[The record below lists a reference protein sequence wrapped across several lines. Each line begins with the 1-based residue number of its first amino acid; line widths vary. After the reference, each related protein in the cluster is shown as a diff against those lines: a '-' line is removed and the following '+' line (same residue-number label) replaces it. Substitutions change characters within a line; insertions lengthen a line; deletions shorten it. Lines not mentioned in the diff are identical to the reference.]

1 MWGDRR
7 YDEEENERVDSA
19 SSQIQLHPERMIY
32 LILSM
37 RLGSDHSTRVLPL
50 VLVMRLAGSMALLL
64 IRIRMMALSVPCTSP
79 SNLSLTLRPMLLLL
93 LMMTLLMM
101 SPRISRLRL
110 RWVLVVPGMLSV
122 RTLLLMLL
130 LLILV
135 ILAPRAEDRLHDLE
149 YPQDDSR
156 HGKLPSSRPLDKL
169 VGERDELF
177 SKWTTSLLNDI
188 SFVVGVRSLAIKRPR
203 PLLR

>member
-64 IRIRMMALSVPCTSP
+64 IRMMALSLPCTSP
-79 SNLSLTLRPMLLLL
+79 STLSVTLRPMLLLL

-110 RWVLVVPGMLSV
+110 RGVLVVPGMLSV

-130 LLILV
+130 LLLILV
-135 ILAPRAEDRLHDLE
+135 ILAPCAEDRLHDLE
-149 YPQDDSR
+149 NSQDDSR
-156 HGKLPSSRPLDKL
+156 HGKLPSSRPLDRL